1 MDSYFFKNVYNED
14 CIVTKIILLRL
25 VVVQMGC

>member
-1 MDSYFFKNVYNED
+1 MNGYFFKNVYNED
-14 CIVTKIILLRL
+14 SMAAKIILLRL